1 MVLSSVVV
9 FCTTYA
15 LILPA
20 ITMSRETICGIE
32 EHIHT
37 TECYQ
42 EQETVPQIVLVCS
55 PEHVQLHTHTETCYD
70 DSGRSIC
77 GYADFVLH
85 THDEGCYD
93 NSGVLVCGLPE
104 IEAHTHDESCY
115 APPHSHDASCYSLQ
129 KGALICTTPE
139 GETHAHTDA
148 CFASQQTL
156 VCSLEEIPAH
166 HHTADCYVETSV
178 LACSLEG
185 EPGHVHDEACYT
197 VSRELSCGKEET
209 DGHTHSDACYQM
221 TDVPVCGLDEETP
234 HTHADACYAW
244 ESVLTC
250 TQLTEEEGALPQLVC
265 DLPEVIPHIHDE
277 ACFDADG
284 SCTCGLL
291 QVEEHVH
298 DSTCFAVKQVPAEA
312 PVLICGKEE
321 HQHSDACYPAQEAL
335 EPDGDPSEKD
345 MSGTV
350 YDCGLAEHLHSE
362 DCFSAETGM
371 LLCTM
376 PEHLH
381 SEECGAL
388 PGEPE
393 DGVTELSYSGGD
405 YTVSVVYG
413 PEAGL
418 PQGVTLWAEEI
429 LPDTEEY
436 REYYTQSVETL
447 DPASWSQPQ
456 TLVFAR
462 FFDVW
467 FELDGEVYEPEA
479 PVSVTITYDDGVEIG
494 RTEECQA
501 IHFAEDGPEILE
513 VDTEDSRDGS
523 TSFTHTQDGFSVVG
537 TVVTST
543 AYSRENAAEKG
554 PNLLPVD
561 YYVCIDG
568 EWICVG
574 STKTGWHYKSATD
587 GLTNYNRDYITVEQ
601 AVSILGLYGF
611 TGNENENN
619 PSRVTAYQQKTGH
632 LNIYSDTNTVSV
644 PENGKK
650 ILPLSRNSDHA
661 GYNLYYIPNNTA
673 QINGVTSSENLDK
686 TANGFY
692 TVKVYD
698 GNAVLLTSKVVK
710 TGGSFTYDAT
720 ASGITSWLVSYG
732 DNSMKTVSGST
743 IELSNITSTVTVSP
757 KQNSAGELSHS
768 VTFKVMIDGQWQT
781 VGSLPYYYSGTVNGS
796 QRAYITSDMAAQFFG
811 DYGYTAKTAPG
822 NQFGYSYNDIYKIYY
837 AANTGY
843 CMDISGNKIENNTAV
858 QLWTSNA
865 STGQI
870 FRIWDAG
877 GGYNYITPV
886 ENSAYHVNVLGGGTK
901 DGTKLGIHT
910 ATDAASHWKVVSNGD
925 GTTSFYNRNAPDSAV
940 IDLPSGSVN
949 PGNQLQIWTNGGN
962 RYWRLVQQYRISN
975 NTVSEANDDAPYK
988 IGLTPESNGDIVCYY
1003 MPAETAS
1010 TYADAAES
1018 GISTA
1023 NSFWSV
1029 SVRDDT
1035 NSVYSDGELSGMVQ
1049 YVAPGSGATVT
1060 VANADGVL
1068 WSCRGVNGEPVTVES
1083 SQANGYTTFKIK
1095 NITQPVE
1102 VVATKAN
1109 PSFTVQ
1115 YYANIPRFATSGSN
1129 PLKVIDTSGGILP
1142 TNGGSMAT
1150 RNIYLKGIDRKTDQN
1165 AGAATQLYKVA
1176 TTTELTK
1183 MYSDGTFHYEESP
1196 GLNYFNKLKDNESY
1210 TLKEIWVLKAGK
1222 DATSTN
1228 RADWDIY
1235 TYSTDTAFTNEAGQ
1249 AAGNTI
1255 LIRDGAVI
1263 RLVSDSSSGDYYN
1276 GTTFYD
1282 YNISDGKNAD
1292 GRWSTGTT
1300 GINSESNYGTS
1311 SNGQRTWRSGADIL
1325 AFGNAN
1331 CGTGMSGY
1339 LFDGSTLNKYSSKNS
1354 GYGGATFKLA
1364 SGLNSDG
1371 IIQYNEWIV
1380 APKLFNDGDATG
1392 KQTYSGSSLTFDRVG
1407 DTYTL
1412 SAATLN
1418 NSNGQS
1424 NTLSG
1429 LQYFFNP
1436 SPTSG
1441 TTHTHIFTNNFW
1453 PMDPAAGRTDALWGK
1468 YGSPGSFQG
1477 YVESNN
1483 YKWSD
1488 LPANF
1493 PVSDDGKNHNWF
1505 FGMNFALNFNLTAD
1519 YEGPLEYYFFGDD
1532 DLWVFLDNQLVCDIG
1547 GVHSSIGEYVN
1558 LRDYL
1563 PNGSSGQH
1571 TLSFFYTERGASG
1584 STCYMSFTLPSVSS
1598 ATTGRDIGQLQI
1610 SKTLGGDA
1618 TGLDDVD
1625 YEFKVGLLT
1634 AENGSGLSGNYSY
1647 KVILNRASEETVL
1660 RYGTIKNGGT
1670 IKLKNGEAAIISGL
1684 PAGTYYTVEELTTAG
1699 YHTTVNGDTGYI
1711 AKGTIS
1717 DGGTAPA
1724 DFLNTPYYEL
1734 PSTGG
1739 NGTVWYSAGGLCL
1752 MAAAVLLYGRIR
1764 SREKERRSSP

>member
-1 MVLSSVVV
+1 MVRDSLLAEARQYRDHQRRRRFWKKIVSVLGCAVV

-20 ITMSRETICGIE
+20 ITMEQETICGLE
-32 EHIHT
+32 EHIHDERCWS
-37 TECYQ
+37 TEPQASARLICTEEQLGLHRHDAGCYD
-42 EQETVPQIVLVCS
+42 ENGLLVCG
-55 PEHVQLHTHTETCYD
+55 Q
-70 DSGRSIC
+70 
-77 GYADFVLH
+77 ADFVLH
-85 THDEGCYD
+85 THDESCYD
-93 NSGVLVCGLPE
+93 SAGALVCPLPE
-104 IEAHTHDESCY
+104 IRAHIHDESCCEQPHVHSDGCYTLQQGELLCTVTEGTPHVHSAGCFTATRELTCTQAEEPGHRHTANCY
-115 APPHSHDASCYSLQ
+115 AGTARLTCPLEETPGHIHGADCRDET
-129 KGALICTTPE
+129 GALICNLEEYEGHTHGDSCYTPE
-139 GETHAHTDA
+139 QTLTCPLQETEGHTHGDACYQTVTIQVCPLAEGEPHVHTDA
-148 CFASQQTL
+148 C
-156 VCSLEEIPAH
+156 
-166 HHTADCYVETSV
+166 
-178 LACSLEG
+178 
-185 EPGHVHDEACYT
+185 
-197 VSRELSCGKEET
+197 
-209 DGHTHSDACYQM
+209 YQW
-221 TDVPVCGLDEETP
+221 TP
-234 HTHADACYAW
+234 
-244 ESVLTC
+244 VLTC
-250 TQLTEEEGALPQLVC
+250 QLPLPGEDAQPRLVC
-265 DLPEVIPHIHDE
+265 DLPEVIPHIHAE
-277 ACFDADG
+277 TCFDADG
-284 SCTCGLL
+284 SCICGLL

-298 DSTCFAVKQVPAEA
+298 GQRCFQVAQDGERQ
-312 PVLICGKEE
+312 PVLCCGLEE
-321 HQHSDACYPAQEAL
+321 HIHTESCYPAEEQPVLTPGGEG
-335 EPDGDPSEKD
+335 EIRG
-345 MSGTV
+345 
-350 YDCGLAEHLHSE
+350 CGLAEHLHGDGCYSP
-362 DCFSAETGM
+362 ETGT

-381 SEECGAL
+381 SEECDTL
-388 PGEPE
+388 PGESE
-393 DGVTELSYSGGD
+393 DGITELSYSGGD

-418 PQGVTLWAEEI
+418 PQGVTLLVEEI

-436 REYYTQSVETL
+436 REYYTQSVEAL

-501 IHFAEDGPEILE
+501 IHFAEDGLEILE
-513 VDTEDSRDGS
+513 VDTEDSRDGA

-537 TVVTST
+537 SLVTTT
-543 AYSRENAAEKG
+543 AYSLENPADAG
-554 PNLLPVD
+554 PDKLPVD
-561 YYVCIDG
+561 YYVYIDG
-568 EWICVG
+568 EWTCVG
-574 STKTGWHYKSATD
+574 TTKTGWYAPADASGWENT
-587 GLTNYNRDYITVEQ
+587 NRDCITVDQAASKLGAYGFDPNAANNAALQIAYQRKETDKDANLHCDTQ
-601 AVSILGLYGF
+601 SYTDATKSNAALIPLARNADPASGYNVYFLPGNTNNNYSSKLETVAVSGSEFY
-611 TGNENENN
+611 
-619 PSRVTAYQQKTGH
+619 
-632 LNIYSDTNTVSV
+632 TVSV
-644 PENGKK
+644 YDPNHLAYAEEDAIPGTQTIRTGGNAKVTVKALPENSGAVWQCVNDKWETVA
-650 ILPLSRNSDHA
+650 SDQDK
-661 GYNLYYIPNNTA
+661 GDGTVTFSIRDITQKLCITPMVNNLGTA
-673 QINGVTSSENLDK
+673 VQ
-686 TANGFY
+686 
-692 TVKVYD
+692 
-698 GNAVLLTSKVVK
+698 
-710 TGGSFTYDAT
+710 
-720 ASGITSWLVSYG
+720 
-732 DNSMKTVSGST
+732 KTVYFMVF
-743 IELSNITSTVTVSP
+743 L
-757 KQNSAGELSHS
+757 
-768 VTFKVMIDGQWQT
+768 DGQWQNVGTTTPYYQNSNLLISGDKYRHFITSSQAESVLAPFGFRSSQYSST
-781 VGSLPYYYSGTVNGS
+781 VGGTSVLAHQLGQYDLHKEFWTDGGGQKLSDSSWAIGLSYQTNGS
-796 QRAYITSDMAAQFFG
+796 IEYSVYYLPSNPKDFQGKIPSN
-811 DYGYTAKTAPG
+811 YTA
-822 NQFGYSYNDIYKIYY
+822 
-837 AANTGY
+837 
-843 CMDISGNKIENNTAV
+843 
-858 QLWTSNA
+858 
-865 STGQI
+865 
-870 FRIWDAG
+870 
-877 GGYNYITPV
+877 
-886 ENSAYHVNVLGGGTK
+886 
-901 DGTKLGIHT
+901 
-910 ATDAASHWKVVSNGD
+910 
-925 GTTSFYNRNAPDSAV
+925 DSAEM
-940 IDLPSGSVN
+940 SS
-949 PGNQLQIWTNGGN
+949 
-962 RYWRLVQQYRISN
+962 
-975 NTVSEANDDAPYK
+975 
-988 IGLTPESNGDIVCYY
+988 
-1003 MPAETAS
+1003 
-1010 TYADAAES
+1010 
-1018 GISTA
+1018 

-1029 SVRDDT
+1029 TVRDDT
-1035 NSVYSDGELSGMVQ
+1035 NTVYSDGELSGMVW
-1049 YVAPGSGATVT
+1049 YVANDGEATVT
-1060 VANADGVL
+1060 VRNADGIL
-1068 WSCRGVNGEPVTVES
+1068 WSVSGASDVTS
-1083 SQANGYTTFKIK
+1083 AQANGYTTFTIK

-1532 DLWVFLDNQLVCDIG
+1532 DLWVFLDGKLVCDIG

-1598 ATTGRDIGQLQI
+1598 ATTAQDTGSLQI
-1610 SKTLGGDA
+1610 EKKVKGGD
-1618 TGLDDVD
+1618 GD
-1625 YEFKVGLLT
+1625 YSKEEYKFKVELLT
-1634 AENGSGLSGNYSY
+1634 KENGTALNQTFSYS
-1647 KVILNRASEETVL
+1647 RSDGT
-1660 RYGTIKNGGT
+1660 YGTIKSGGT
-1670 IKLKNGEAAIISGL
+1670 IVLRADENITISGI
-1684 PAGTYYTVEELTTAG
+1684 PAGTFYRVTEAEESRTG
-1699 YHTTVNGDTGYI
+1699 YKVTVNNNEGHIVSGKIETG
-1711 AKGTIS
+1711 KVE
-1717 DGGTAPA
+1717 PA
-1724 DFLNTPYYEL
+1724 AFVNTPYYEL